1 MVFIL
6 VQIII
11 WVLDINN
18 GIIICFGFPYIAGI
32 NTLPISY
39 TLNPSV
45 VASGEFS
52 WNSQDNAIQSSSLT
66 TFNARV
72 GKYDYLRGWLSIG
85 I

>member
-1 MVFIL
+1 M
-6 VQIII
+6 
-11 WVLDINN
+11 DINN